1 MVHTLHYKQG
11 KRKCDNLNM
20 FCPYFINP
28 FNKLVFIPWG
38 IVANIFISTGFSLFY
53 FLHLQK
59 MHFPSPLIFFVL
71 YKCSLDFYTHNSIL
85 CTSYPGQSFLI
96 NMLS

>member
-11 KRKCDNLNM
+11 KRKRDNLNM

-38 IVANIFISTGFSLFY
+38 IVANIFISTELKTLEWWISGLRLF
-53 FLHLQK
+53 LNLQIK
-59 MHFPSPLIFFVL
+59 YCLES
-71 YKCSLDFYTHNSIL
+71 S
-85 CTSYPGQSFLI
+85 
-96 NMLS
+96 